1 MYDWVEGDMKWEL
14 EHASSLGEV
23 IEIVHSDWS
32 SQQKADLRN
41 FLTAS
46 QIGATGY
53 RDNWMDYDDQ
63 YSSYAQQRDQAAAED
78 AANTSKYT
86 SAGWTQ
92 DPNGNWYPPQSSNAN
107 ENPSVVTDASGNS
120 YYKIPNGDGTYS
132 YSLVEDKT
140 TSNAMTPYQS
150 AQIAADNAALEWQ
163 KLQDALDQQRWQQE
177 NSWTK
182 FTDASGVWQ
191 KNQLGQVQFLGDVP
205 QGVVQNLPE
214 TWAGWGKQWEK
225 SPQYNPTTQRMD
237 TIYGATPLTPEA
249 TLAQSQWANQPGSW
263 YDVAL
268 LNRQLNPTEQ
278 KYQTQVGNTVGALV
292 SNRQG
297 YDPRYDLQS
306 GQAATGVTPGGWFD
320 TSQNSNAWQ
329 QGYPASVGGTGNGEV
344 GGYQTQ
350 IMNYGDY
357 MNNADARDELSGWLN
372 SGFADYTPQQYADKQ
387 QRLRPPKYYQGVSYR

>member
-14 EHASSLGEV
+14 EHASSLSEV

-32 SQQKADLRN
+32 PQQKADLRN

-46 QIGATGY
+46 QIGVTGY

-63 YSSYAQQRDQAAAED
+63 YSSYAQQRDQATAEQ

-86 SAGWTQ
+86 GQGWTQ
-92 DPNGNWYPPQSSNAN
+92 GPDSEWYPP
-107 ENPSVVTDASGNS
+107 
-120 YYKIPNGDGTYS
+120 GTLDS
-132 YSLVEDKT
+132 
-140 TSNAMTPYQS
+140 TSNAITPYQQAGIDQEN
-150 AQIAADNAALEWQ
+150 AQFAWQQQQAQQQAAWQ
-163 KLQDALDQQRWQQE
+163 QQQLAYQRQQDAQAAAYQQQQLAME
-177 NSWTK
+177 KAANTWTRY
-182 FTDASGVWQ
+182 TDASGVWQ
-191 KNQLGQVQFLGDVP
+191 KNQLGEVQRVGDVP

-214 TWAGWGKQWEK
+214 TWAGWGKQWQQNQ
-225 SPQYNPTTQRMD
+225 QYNPTSQAMD
-237 TIYGATPLTPEA
+237 TIYGAAPLGYQEA
-249 TLAQSQWANQPGSW
+249 LAQGQWANQPGSW

-268 LNRQLNPTEQ
+268 LNRTLNPTEQ

-306 GQAATGVTPGGWFD
+306 GQAATGVTPGGWYD

-329 QGYPASVGGTGNGEV
+329 QGYPQSVGGTGNGEV

-357 MNNADARDELSGWLN
+357 QNNPTGQAELSGWLN
-372 SGFADYTPQQYADKQ
+372 SGFADYTEDEYLAKQ
-387 QRLRPPKYYQGVSYR
+387 NRLRAPQRYQGVSWR